1 MRSVERRLQNV
12 EAAIPPAEKPRFK
25 IRNFDDFA
33 RWHESA
39 QDMEIDLDD
48 APVEFLY
55 ELKDAL
61 ENERARLLEE
71 GAHEEL

>member
-25 IRNFDDFA
+25 VRNFDDFKK
-33 RWHESA
+33 WCETA

-48 APVEFLY
+48 APEAFLR
-55 ELKDAL
+55 ELHDFLTAEK
-61 ENERARLLEE
+61 ARLLEE